1 LPALP
6 TEKSFRE
13 AGRASRFRNRVAAG
27 AIGCDDE
34 RVPTSHADPRG
45 PSQPDN
51 DRSRA
56 TGASVAADA
65 RALRRGNRA
74 VRRVA
79 LIVESQVA
87 PRRMMLT
94 GVARYIQEHDPWSVY
109 LKPIGVE
116 KSLGS
121 WLRDWGGDGIIAAVA
136 KPDVEVV
143 TTIGVPVV
151 DVIGILKH
159 ERVPLVHTND
169 RSVGRLGGE
178 HLRGKGFRHF
188 AFVQYAGEFWSTERC
203 EGFVEYLRGEG
214 FEPHVYSLNLPGP
227 GSGGPET
234 WESQQQQLA
243 DWLAPLPKPLAVMT
257 TNDLMG
263 QQLLEAC
270 QRLGASV
277 PEEIAVIGAD
287 NDEPICRISSPPLS
301 SVIIND
307 HQRGYEAAALLDR
320 MMNGMPPPKETVFVE
335 PAGVHA
341 RASTDSLAIEDAVVV
356 RALRYVREQAC
367 EGIGVDDVVRR
378 AHVSRSVLERRF
390 RKTVGRSINEEM
402 IRIRL
407 NRAVELLSG
416 TALELKVIA
425 QRAGFG
431 TQAYMNAVFRAKL
444 GKTPGS
450 FRYAARVPDGR
461 EAEA

>member
-1 LPALP
+1 M
-6 TEKSFRE
+6 
-13 AGRASRFRNRVAAG
+13 
-27 AIGCDDE
+27 
-34 RVPTSHADPRG
+34 
-45 PSQPDN
+45 
-51 DRSRA
+51 
-56 TGASVAADA
+56 
-65 RALRRGNRA
+65 
-74 VRRVA
+74 
-79 LIVESQVA
+79 ESQVA

-121 WLRDWGGDGIIAAVA
+121 WLREWRGDGIIAAVA
-136 KPDVEVV
+136 KADVEVF
-143 TTIGVPVV
+143 TAIGVPVV
-151 DVIGILKH
+151 DVIGILGDA
-159 ERVPLVHTND
+159 RVPLVHTND
-169 RSVGRLGGE
+169 RSVGRLGAE
-178 HLRGKGFRHF
+178 HLRGRGFRHF
-188 AFVQYAGEFWSTERC
+188 AFVQYVGEFWSTERC
-203 EGFVEYLRGEG
+203 EGFCTALRDQG

-234 WESQQQQLA
+234 WESQQQKLA
-243 DWLAPLPKPLAVMT
+243 AWLEPLPRPLGLMA

-270 QRLGASV
+270 QRLRVSV
-277 PEEIAVIGAD
+277 PEEIAVVGAD
-287 NDEPICRISSPPLS
+287 NDEPICRIASPPLS

-320 MMNGMPPPKETVFVE
+320 MMRGEPPPTATVFVE
-335 PAGVHA
+335 PAGVFA
-341 RASTDSLAIEDAVVV
+341 RASTDSLAIEDATIVK
-356 RALRYVREQAC
+356 ALRFVREQAC
-367 EGIGVDDVVRR
+367 DGIGVDDVVRK

-407 NRAVELLSG
+407 NRAVELLSN
-416 TALELKVIA
+416 TSLELKVIA

-431 TQAYMNAVFRAKL
+431 TQAYMNAVFRAKI

-450 FRYAARVPDGR
+450 FRNAQKPGRV
-461 EAEA
+461 AE

>member
-1 LPALP
+1 
-6 TEKSFRE
+6 
-13 AGRASRFRNRVAAG
+13 
-27 AIGCDDE
+27 
-34 RVPTSHADPRG
+34 
-45 PSQPDN
+45 
-51 DRSRA
+51 
-56 TGASVAADA
+56 
-65 RALRRGNRA
+65 
-74 VRRVA
+74 
-79 LIVESQVA
+79 
-87 PRRMMLT
+87 MMLT

-121 WLRDWGGDGIIAAVA
+121 WLKDWGGDGIIAAVA

-151 DVIGILKH
+151 DVIGILGDA
-159 ERVPLVHTND
+159 RVPLVHTND
-169 RSVGRLGGE
+169 RSVGRLGAE
-178 HLRGKGFRHF
+178 HLRGRGFRHF

-203 EGFVEYLRGEG
+203 DGFVATLREQG

-243 DWLAPLPKPLAVMT
+243 AWLDPLPRPLGVMA

-270 QRLGASV
+270 QRLRASV
-277 PEEIAVIGAD
+277 PEEIAVVGAD
-287 NDEPICRISSPPLS
+287 NDEPICRIASPPLS

-320 MMNGMPPPKETVFVE
+320 MMRGEPPPTSTIFVE
-335 PAGVHA
+335 PAGVFA
-341 RASTDSLAIEDAVVV
+341 RASTDSLAIEDATIVK
-356 RALRYVREQAC
+356 ALRFVREQAC
-367 EGIGVDDVVRR
+367 DGIGVDDVVKK

-407 NRAVELLSG
+407 NRAVELLSN
-416 TALELKVIA
+416 TSLELKVIA

-431 TQAYMNAVFRAKL
+431 TQAYMNAVFRAKI

-450 FRYAARVPDGR
+450 FRNAQKPGRAAD
-461 EAEA
+461 